1 MTLLFIIRN
10 TTDTNFPCTRL
21 HVEAM
26 TEKCLILDNGSHTV
40 KCGWRSDKSP
50 VNLYNWIMRPKDR
63 RRQFVGTQIDGC
75 QDMSNI
81 HITSPFQKVEVNIL
95 VMLKLKGLHHS
106 ESFCLEL

>member
-1 MTLLFIIRN
+1 MSLLYNLPN
-10 TTDTNFPCTRL
+10 TTARIIINFSCTRL
-21 HVEAM
+21 HVEVM

-81 HITSPFQKVEVNIL
+81 HITSPFQKVEL
-95 VMLKLKGLHHS
+95 YTFLL
-106 ESFCLEL
+106 C